1 MYDLDDRDVESR
13 ERDDDPM
20 TTLSKA
26 ATSGQALNRLWA
38 TWDVGVG
45 CGHSPDARDGPV
57 SPS

>member
-26 ATSGQALNRLWA
+26 ATSGQALNRL
-38 TWDVGVG
+38 
-45 CGHSPDARDGPV
+45 
-57 SPS
+57 